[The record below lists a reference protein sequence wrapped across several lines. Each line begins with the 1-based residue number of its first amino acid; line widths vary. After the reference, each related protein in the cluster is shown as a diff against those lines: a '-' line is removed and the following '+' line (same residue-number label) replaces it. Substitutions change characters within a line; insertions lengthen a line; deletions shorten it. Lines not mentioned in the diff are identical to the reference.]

1 MDHRQDNTT
10 GLLLSL
16 AVHAVFFVCLALAML
31 SCDRYNAV
39 IERLQLPQFLG
50 VQCMKPVSVEGPIIE
65 ATLVKF
71 TAPPLPRTA
80 PRPVRPVRQ
89 PPPKPQERVETP
101 ELPPA
106 PPVADDRINQDRVD
120 RDGQLPPDA
129 EQREQE
135 EKRRREQQLLEEQER
150 LTRVEQD
157 RQQQL
162 EDIKKQR
169 EEAERV
175 RKIEEQ
181 RLAQL
186 EDKQREDQAEQQR
199 DVENK
204 HLQDLLEQA
213 NLEQQAGNEGTDND
227 LTSRYILALQ
237 NKVTDNW
244 LRPDSAQPG
253 LLCQVRIVQIP
264 GGEVLSATV
273 MSPCNGDESTRE
285 SLEQAV
291 MRAQPL
297 PYEGYESVFQRTIT
311 FNFSFKG

>member
-1 MDHRQDNTT
+1 VDHRQDNTT
-10 GLLLSL
+10 GFLLSL

-80 PRPVRPVRQ
+80 PQPVRPVRQ
-89 PPPKPQERVETP
+89 PPPKPRERVETP

-106 PPVADDRINQDRVD
+106 PPVADDRVNQDRVD
-120 RDGQLPPDA
+120 RDGQLPPDT

-175 RKIEEQ
+175 RKVEEQ

-186 EDKQREDQAEQQR
+186 EDKQRQEQAEQQR
-199 DVENK
+199 DIENK

-213 NLEQQAGNEGTDND
+213 NLEQQAGN
-227 LTSRYILALQ
+227 
-237 NKVTDNW
+237 
-244 LRPDSAQPG
+244 
-253 LLCQVRIVQIP
+253 
-264 GGEVLSATV
+264 
-273 MSPCNGDESTRE
+273 
-285 SLEQAV
+285 
-291 MRAQPL
+291 
-297 PYEGYESVFQRTIT
+297 
-311 FNFSFKG
+311 